1 MVPLALAVAGG
12 AGALIVVF
20 FGEMLSWAGIPAVG
34 AAALGA
40 AGVLASQGVLTLWS
54 VLVVGALGAW
64 TGGLIGWRIGRRLGA
79 RARLATEAVGA
90 GEATVVESAPESA
103 SRRRLV
109 ERGRKAIASGER
121 LQERVGGVMVFFV
134 PSWVSGRLGMPLRRF
149 ALWNV
154 GACVLWTTAAGL
166 GAYGVGSAI
175 SGRSLTHVLL
185 PIAAAAIAFGLIGW
199 AFSRWRRSREGRRA
213 LHRLVDS

>member
-1 MVPLALAVAGG
+1 MAPVAIAVAGG
-12 AGALIVVF
+12 VGALVIVF
-20 FGEMLSWAGIPAVG
+20 CGELLSWAGIPAIG

-64 TGGLIGWRIGRRLGA
+64 TGGLIGWRIGRWLA
-79 RARLATEAVGA
+79 VRAPGLTAAAPPTGPEA
-90 GEATVVESAPESA
+90 ESAG
-103 SRRRLV
+103 RRRMV

-166 GAYGVGSAI
+166 GAYGVGSAF
-175 SGRSLTHVLL
+175 SGRSLAHVIA
-185 PIAAAAIAFGLIGW
+185 PIAVAAIAFGLIGW
-199 AFSRWRRSREGRRA
+199 AFSKWRRSREGRRT